1 MLKLRSAGGHEFEN
15 RPVHYIVGC
24 VFSQTRQPIRFSHP
38 NMPFQILNL
47 FGMCSRGSVK
57 INYRPSAPFLYEV
70 ASRVN
75 NAHYFRCVALQV
87 RLPGGEEGEAAVPP
101 QLVPGAAR
109 LRGEE
114 GARRADVRALLRPA
128 RRRRRHS
135 LLRRQLL
142 RRV

>member
-1 MLKLRSAGGHEFEN
+1 MLKLRSAGGQEFEN
-15 RPVHYIVGC
+15 RPVHYNIVGC
-24 VFSQTRQPIRFSHP
+24 VFRQLIRSSHP

-47 FGMCSRGSVK
+47 FGMLSSRGSVK

-70 ASRVN
+70 ASRVK
-75 NAHYFRCVALQV
+75 NAHYFWCVALQV

-109 LRGEE
+109 LRGAE
-114 GARRADVRALLRPA
+114 GSRRADVRALLRPA